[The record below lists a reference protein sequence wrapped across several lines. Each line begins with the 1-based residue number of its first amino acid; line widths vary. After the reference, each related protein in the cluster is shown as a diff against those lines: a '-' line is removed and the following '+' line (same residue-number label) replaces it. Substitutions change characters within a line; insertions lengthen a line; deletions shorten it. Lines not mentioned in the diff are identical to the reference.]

1 MTTLSLDT
9 VPLIDIGSLPQR
21 GADGATESV
30 ALAIASA
37 CKNTGFFYVANHGVQ
52 KQTIADVFEANKR
65 FHARP
70 DEDKLKLRLN
80 RWHRG
85 YQSLGGS
92 KLNSSARFKAA
103 RHPNQLES
111 FFVRHEVDPGHADYE
126 NKPLQGPNQWPED
139 PWFVAAVR
147 KYDAAVLDLGMRLL
161 PAFSLALGQD
171 ADFFSRRFAPASTA
185 LRLIHYPPTPADRPE
200 DLYGANEHTDYGFM
214 TLLVQDSIGGLQVQ
228 FSDGSWVAVP
238 YIPDTYVVNIG
249 DMLSRWTN
257 GYFHSTPHRV
267 LNASTQ
273 RDRYS
278 VAYFFDPDLDTMIS
292 GLPNL
297 ADPASQ
303 VRFDPIRLVD
313 YVSMRLDANYQ
324 DRQVKAPDS

>member
-1 MTTLSLDT
+1 
-9 VPLIDIGSLPQR
+9 
-21 GADGATESV
+21 
-30 ALAIASA
+30 
-37 CKNTGFFYVANHGVQ
+37 
-52 KQTIADVFEANKR
+52 
-65 FHARP
+65 
-70 DEDKLKLRLN
+70 
-80 RWHRG
+80 
-85 YQSLGGS
+85 
-92 KLNSSARFKAA
+92 
-103 RHPNQLES
+103 
-111 FFVRHEVDPGHADYE
+111 
-126 NKPLQGPNQWPED
+126 
-139 PWFVAAVR
+139 
-147 KYDAAVLDLGMRLL
+147 MRLL

-278 VAYFFDPDLDTMIS
+278 IAYFFDPDLDTMIS